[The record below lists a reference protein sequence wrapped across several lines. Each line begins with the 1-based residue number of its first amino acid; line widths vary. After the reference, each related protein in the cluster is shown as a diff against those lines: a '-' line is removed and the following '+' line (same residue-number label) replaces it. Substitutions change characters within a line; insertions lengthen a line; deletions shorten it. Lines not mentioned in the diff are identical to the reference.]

1 MLPDLVEPVVV
12 VGLDSLDQLG
22 EGAAVTRLHLRKEI
36 LVCDAQKRKFE
47 IESNN
52 GIRKSGINQ
61 EDHGIGSDFYNHH

>member
-36 LVCDAQKRKFE
+36 LVCVAQKE
-47 IESNN
+47 NLSLSLNY